1 VRTACDPGSRP
12 HRIQERVASR
22 PATVGQQSGPHDRP
36 VERAILDQAFLH
48 ILVVVGA
55 AQNRNGNIWRQLMLA
70 RLSPAPNP
78 VTLINRFTP

>member
-1 VRTACDPGSRP
+1 MRRRLVTKHEGC
-12 HRIQERVASR
+12 
-22 PATVGQQSGPHDRP
+22 T

-48 ILVVVGA
+48 IFVVVGA
-55 AQNRNGNIWRQLMLA
+55 AENRNGNIWRQLMLA